1 MCERLDASGT
11 RFRIYLTSLVVAESD
26 YQERLELKSATDR
39 TLGIGIMQSDSVV
52 LVLTAA
58 TMMKVNIDVDNVLTF
73 DPE

>member
-1 MCERLDASGT
+1 MCKRLESRT
-11 RFRIYLTSLVVAESD
+11 RFHIILTLVLVAESD

-39 TLGIGIMQSDSVV
+39 TLGIGIVQNDSVV

>member
-1 MCERLDASGT
+1 MLEVSNSR
-11 RFRIYLTSLVVAESD
+11 LVVNIFITLTFIISESD

-39 TLGIGIMQSDSVV
+39 TLGIGIMQTDSVV

-73 DPE
+73 DSE

>member
-1 MCERLDASGT
+1 MLEVSNSR
-11 RFRIYLTSLVVAESD
+11 LVVNIFITLTFVISESD

-39 TLGIGIMQSDSVV
+39 TLGIGIMQTDSVV

-73 DPE
+73 DSE